1 MEPPTIGELSF
12 RHFQKKRKGE
22 GRGGSDFS
30 PHKYGGVGKMGGV
43 VFKKG
48 EYHILVFTYFHNTK

>member
-12 RHFQKKRKGE
+12 RHFQKKE
-22 GRGGSDFS
+22 GGGAGGSDFS
-30 PHKYGGVGKMGGV
+30 PHKYGGVSKIGGV

-48 EYHILVFTYFHNTK
+48 EYHILVFTYFHNTN